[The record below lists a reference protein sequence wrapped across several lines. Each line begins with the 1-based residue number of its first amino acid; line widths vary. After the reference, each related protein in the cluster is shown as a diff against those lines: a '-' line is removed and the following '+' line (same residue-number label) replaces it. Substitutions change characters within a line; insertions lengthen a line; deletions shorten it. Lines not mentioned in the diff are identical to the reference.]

1 MYTTNL
7 TGDSALGT
15 KVVALQAADGG
26 KIYVHKAL
34 LNCGVV
40 GVGGCKWSC
49 FTNTIVK
56 SFVEY
61 LYQGDYTLPLAPKY
75 SSWNISTDEWGCE

>member
-7 TGDSALGT
+7 TGDSALET

-40 GVGGCKWSC
+40 GGCKWSC
-49 FTNTIVK
+49 FPNTIVK

-61 LYQGDYTLPLAPKY
+61 LYQGDYTFPLATEY
-75 SSWNISTDEWGCE
+75 SSWTDEGGCE